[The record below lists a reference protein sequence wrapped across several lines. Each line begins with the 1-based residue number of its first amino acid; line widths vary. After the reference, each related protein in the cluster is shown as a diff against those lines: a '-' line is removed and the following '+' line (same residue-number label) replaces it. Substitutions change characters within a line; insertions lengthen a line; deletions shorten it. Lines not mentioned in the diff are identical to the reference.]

1 MGQGDLVSKDLGM
14 TEVLNAAFT
23 LFFTSKIWLQES
35 QASESSGKLWDNED
49 LPLVKQD
56 QVI

>member
-1 MGQGDLVSKDLGM
+1 MGQGDLVSKDLEM

-23 LFFTSKIWLQES
+23 LVFASKIWLQES
-35 QASESSGKLWDNED
+35 QASESSGKLWHNED